1 MSSTGP
7 RLECLVPRWAAIL
20 GRSGDVGGWG
30 LLIEMVTKCELL
42 KVVSHI
48 SSCLVLSAF

>member
-1 MSSTGP
+1 M
-7 RLECLVPRWAAIL
+7 LE
-20 GRSGDVGGWG
+20 GGVY
-30 LLIEMVTKCELL
+30 LIEMVTKCELL